1 MTFDFRLF
9 GLHNEVMTDSRKS
22 PLIRLPLLPLRD
34 LVIFPHMM
42 LPIFIGREKSI
53 NALEKTIS
61 GKTDI
66 VLASQKEA
74 RINNPSA
81 QQIYNIGTAAAVVQ
95 HLRLPDGTVKTIVEG
110 RYRVKINSFF
120 ETNKCMMVDVEK
132 LEEPAVNNTEAEALL
147 RMVYSMVENYV
158 KLNKQIP
165 PEVLARI
172 SSIDNCGELADVIS
186 SQLNLRFEDKQKILE
201 LYDPMKRLKEVLKL
215 ITKEIQVLKVEKRIR
230 SRVKEQMEKSQK
242 EYYLNEQLQAIQKE
256 LGDKDDF
263 QKEARELEKRAQ
275 EKKWSQEAGERFR
288 KEISKLKMMSP
299 MSAEATVVRN
309 YLDWMLDLPWKDVTK
324 EKNDIRAAE
333 DILNQ
338 DHYGLEKVK
347 ERILEHLAV
356 RQMTQDSKG
365 PVICFVGPP
374 GVGKTSLAQSIARC
388 LNRPF
393 CRISLGGVQDEA
405 EIRGHRRTYVGAMPG
420 KIIQALKKVKKG
432 NPVMLLDEVD
442 KMGGAHF
449 RGDPSSAM
457 LEVLDPE
464 QNHTFQDHYLEVDY
478 DLSTVLFIC
487 TANSLHTLKGPLK
500 DRMEVIPI
508 EGYIEEEKIN
518 IAKSYLLPRQIK
530 KHGLADCPV
539 EFPDSILKE
548 IIGRYTKEA
557 GVRQLERQ
565 LAKVLR
571 KIVRNIVTERSDSS
585 SKDTKEKSPRGK
597 EKRISIKK
605 PGELEKFLGPKRY
618 RLTRL
623 EKESLVG
630 LTTGL
635 AWTEV
640 GGDTLTVEAVVVPGA
655 GKYTLT
661 GQLGDVMKESCSAAL
676 SYVRSRGLLFG
687 VKDSFFKENDYHIHV
702 PEGAIPKDGPSAGIA
717 ITTSLVSA
725 ILRIPVHR
733 TVAMTGEITLRGR
746 VLPIG
751 GLKEKILAAHRAQIT
766 VVIIP
771 EENKK
776 DLKDIPEKALKDIKV
791 IPVNHV
797 DQVLVQALEIKS
809 AHQLFK
815 STEDLSKTGILMPY
829 SGRKSPH
836 RSKIEQRS

>member
-1 MTFDFRLF
+1 MAD
-9 GLHNEVMTDSRKS
+9 KS
-22 PLIRLPLLPLRD
+22 HLIRLPLLPLRD
-34 LVIFPHMM
+34 IVIFPYMM
-42 LPIFIGREKSI
+42 LPIFVGREKSI
-53 NALEKTIS
+53 SALEKTIS
-61 GKTDI
+61 NKTDI

-74 RINNPSA
+74 RINNPSSR
-81 QQIYNIGTAAAVVQ
+81 QIYNIGVAASVVQ

-110 RYRVKINSFF
+110 RYRVRIDNFV
-120 ETNKCMMVDVEK
+120 ETNKCMMVDVER
-132 LEEPAVNNTEAEALL
+132 LEEPVADNAEAEALL
-147 RMVYSMVENYV
+147 RMVYSMVENYI

-172 SSIDNCGELADVIS
+172 SATDNCGELADMIAG
-186 SQLNLRFEDKQKILE
+186 QLASLRFEDKQKILE
-201 LYDPMKRLKEVLKL
+201 LLDPVKRLKEVLRL
-215 ITKEIQVLKVEKRIR
+215 ITKEIQVLKVEKKIR
-230 SRVKEQMEKSQK
+230 TRVKEQMEKSQK

-263 QKEARELEKRAQ
+263 QKEIREMEKQ
-275 EKKWSQEAGERFR
+275 SLEKKWSKEAGEKFK
-288 KEISKLKMMSP
+288 KEVGKLKLMSP

-309 YLDWMLDLPWKDVTK
+309 YLDWMLELPWKDFSE
-324 EKNDIRAAE
+324 EKNDIKIAE
-333 DILNQ
+333 NILNK
-338 DHYGLEKVK
+338 DHWGLEKVK

-356 RQMTQDSKG
+356 RQMTKDSKG

-388 LNRPF
+388 LNRSF

-420 KIIQALKKVKKG
+420 KVIQALKKVKKG

-449 RGDPSSAM
+449 RGDPSSAL

-487 TANSLHTLKGPLK
+487 TANSLHSLKGPLQ

-508 EGYIEEEKIN
+508 EGYIEEEKVN
-518 IAKSYLLPRQIK
+518 IARKYLIPRQVK
-530 KHGLADCPV
+530 KHGLQGFSV
-539 EFPDSILKE
+539 EFSDSILRE
-548 IIGRYTKEA
+548 MIGYYTKEA
-557 GVRQLERQ
+557 GVRQLERS

-571 KIVRNIVTERSDSS
+571 KVVKEVIAGQTSSPRDHAKSNETRKKKASPQS
-585 SKDTKEKSPRGK
+585 SKKKSVTV
-597 EKRISIKK
+597 KK
-605 PGELEKFLGPKRY
+605 SADLEKFLGPRKH
-618 RLTRL
+618 RLTKL
-623 EKESLVG
+623 EEESLVG

-635 AWTEV
+635 AWTEA
-640 GGDTLTVEAVVVPGA
+640 GGDTLSVEAVVVPGT

-661 GQLGDVMKESCSAAL
+661 GQLGDVMKESCSASL

-687 VKDSFFKENDYHIHV
+687 IKDSFFKEHDFHIHV

-725 ILRIPVHR
+725 VLRIPVHR
-733 TVAMTGEITLRGR
+733 AVAMTGEITLRGR

-751 GLKEKILAAHRAQIT
+751 GLKEKTLAAHRAQIKT
-766 VVIIP
+766 VIIP
-771 EENKK
+771 SDNQK
-776 DLKDIPEKALKDIKV
+776 DLREIPKKALKDIE
-791 IPVNHV
+791 IYPVNHI
-797 DQVLVQALEIKS
+797 DQVLVKALEIKS
-809 AHQLFK
+809 ADQLFK
-815 STEDLSKTGILMPY
+815 STPSSWPQAALTY
-829 SGRKSPH
+829 SSRRRKN
-836 RSKIEQRS
+836 RRLEQS

>member
-1 MTFDFRLF
+1 MAD
-9 GLHNEVMTDSRKS
+9 KS
-22 PLIRLPLLPLRD
+22 HLIRLPLLPLRD

-53 NALEKTIS
+53 TALEKTIS
-61 GKTDI
+61 NKTDI

-74 RINNPSA
+74 RINNPSGK
-81 QQIYNIGTAAAVVQ
+81 QIYNIGTAASVVQ

-110 RYRVKINSFF
+110 RYRVRIENFV
-120 ETNKCMMVDVEK
+120 EANKCMMVDVER
-132 LEEPAVNNTEAEALL
+132 LEEPIVSNAEAEALL
-147 RMVYSMVENYV
+147 RMVYSMVENYI

-172 SSIDNCGELADVIS
+172 SSIDNCGELADVIA
-186 SQLNLRFEDKQKILE
+186 SQLSLRFEDKQKILE
-201 LYDPMKRLKEVLKL
+201 LYDPVKRLKEVLKL
-215 ITKEIQVLKVEKRIR
+215 ITKEIQVLKVEKKIR
-230 SRVKEQMEKSQK
+230 TRVKEQMEKSQK

-263 QKEARELEKRAQ
+263 QKEVREMEKRAQ
-275 EKKWSQEAGERFR
+275 EKKWTEEAGEKFK
-288 KEISKLKMMSP
+288 KELGKLKLMSP

-309 YLDWMLDLPWKDVTK
+309 YLDWMLELPWKDFSE
-324 EKNDIRAAE
+324 EKSNIRNAE

-338 DHYGLEKVK
+338 DHWGLEKVK

-356 RQMTQDSKG
+356 RQMTKDSKG

-388 LNRPF
+388 LNRSF

-420 KIIQALKKVKKG
+420 KVIQALKKVKKG

-449 RGDPSSAM
+449 RGDPSSAL

-487 TANSLHTLKGPLK
+487 TANSLHSLKGPLQ

-508 EGYIEEEKIN
+508 EGYIEEEKVN
-518 IAKSYLLPRQIK
+518 IAKKYLIPRQVK
-530 KHGLADCPV
+530 KHGLQDFSM
-539 EFPDSILKE
+539 EFSDSILKE
-548 IIGRYTKEA
+548 IIGYYTKEA
-557 GVRQLERQ
+557 GVRQLERS

-571 KIVRNIVTERSDSS
+571 KVVKEVVIAQSS
-585 SKDTKEKSPRGK
+585 VEEKKGKKEEAKKKGASSPSSRKISVKKSAD
-597 EKRISIKK
+597 
-605 PGELEKFLGPKRY
+605 LEKFLGPRRY
-618 RLTRL
+618 RLTQL

-640 GGDTLTVEAVVVPGA
+640 GGDTLSVEAAVVPGT

-661 GQLGDVMKESCSAAL
+661 GQLGDVMKESCSASL

-687 VKDSFFKENDYHIHV
+687 IKDNFFKVHDFHIHV

-733 TVAMTGEITLRGR
+733 AVAMTGEITLRGR

-751 GLKEKILAAHRAQIT
+751 GLKEKTLAAHRAQIKT
-766 VVIIP
+766 VIIP
-771 EENKK
+771 ADNQK
-776 DLKDIPEKALKDIKV
+776 DLKEIPKKALKDIEV
-791 IPVNHV
+791 FPVNHI
-797 DQVLVQALEIKS
+797 DQVLVKALEIKT
-809 AHQLFK
+809 ADQLFK
-815 STEDLSKTGILMPY
+815 STPSSSWLKPDLTFPLSKTEKRL
-829 SGRKSPH
+829 
-836 RSKIEQRS
+836 EQS